1 MIKTFHFIL
10 PKVSEFSEQ
19 VKALLPKLPDSQLQ
33 RYEDIGIQ
41 LVEEY
46 IDYHSVIFY
55 RVQVQVQS
63 TFQLSLH
70 TNKSDYHLL
79 YNRHSVSTIKIE
91 HTANNSHVHLP
102 SGYDTYAYIP
112 KGKMQTV
119 LLQGEYL
126 IYGVLV
132 DRGYIRSA
140 IFKEDHFLFK
150 FSTAHLRD
158 KKRLYQSALWPIKE
172 KTSYQLSR
180 IEEHF
185 FNYHK
190 DNEAMAVKLVYDLFD
205 IAIYKNFE
213 HYEKID
219 PDLLL
224 AERAERMIRDQ
235 VTQTFSI
242 CSIQAIADQ
251 LQVDISNLD
260 KLYKTV
266 YGETP
271 RHTWNTLMIQKAKD
285 LLLAGYSVKEV
296 SNYCGYGSQQNF
308 STFFR
313 KQTGVCPSAYK

>member
-1 MIKTFHFIL
+1 M
-10 PKVSEFSEQ
+10 
-19 VKALLPKLPDSQLQ
+19 
-33 RYEDIGIQ
+33 
-41 LVEEY
+41 
-46 IDYHSVIFY
+46 
-55 RVQVQVQS
+55 
-63 TFQLSLH
+63 
-70 TNKSDYHLL
+70 
-79 YNRHSVSTIKIE
+79 
-91 HTANNSHVHLP
+91 
-102 SGYDTYAYIP
+102 DT
-112 KGKMQTV
+112 
-119 LLQGEYL
+119 
-126 IYGVLV
+126 
-132 DRGYIRSA
+132 
-140 IFKEDHFLFK
+140 
-150 FSTAHLRD
+150 HLRD

-308 STFFR
+308 SAFFR
-313 KQTGVCPSAYK
+313 KQTGICPSAYK

>member
-10 PKVSEFSEQ
+10 PQVAEFSNQ
-19 VKALLPKLPDSQLQ
+19 FKAFLPKLPDSQLQ
-33 RYEDIGIQ
+33 RYEDTGIQ

-55 RVQVQVQS
+55 RVQAQVLEPL
-63 TFQLSLH
+63 QLSVQTH
-70 TNKSDYHLL
+70 KSDYHLL
-79 YNRHSVSTIKIE
+79 YNRRSPSTMLLA
-91 HTANNSHVHLP
+91 HAANDSQAQLP
-102 SGYDTYAYIP
+102 AGFDSYIYIP
-112 KGKMQTV
+112 KGKIQTV

-132 DRGYIRSA
+132 DIGFIRSA

-172 KTSYQLSR
+172 KTSYQISR

-296 SNYCGYGSQQNF
+296 SNYCGYRSQQNF

>member
-10 PKVSEFSEQ
+10 PQVAEFSNQ
-19 VKALLPKLPDSQLQ
+19 FKAYLPKLPDSQLQ
-33 RYEDIGIQ
+33 RYEDTGIQ

-55 RVQVQVQS
+55 RVQAQVLEP
-63 TFQLSLH
+63 FQLSVQTH
-70 TNKSDYHLL
+70 KSDYHLL

-91 HTANNSHVHLP
+91 HTANNSHVQLP

-132 DRGYIRSA
+132 DRGYIRSV

-251 LQVDISNLD
+251 LQVHISNLD